1 MLRGGVKRHDSCNC
15 SARIKHRWYW
25 LSEESCLD
33 GLKEVGTLFS
43 ECREIGSN
51 GAEGIGPVIGAESAG
66 DFLFELGHADGAFGE
81 MVIEGD
87 GGVGEETKDVVL
99 IALEAFEEPGGIRL
113 FDGSAVDRI
122 DSLGVFCLS
131 GGHKRGKLFVVS
143 GNSFRRQGR
152 AASGFVGDAKNA
164 PNAR

>member
-15 SARIKHRWYW
+15 SARIKHRRCR

-81 MVIEGD
+81 MVMC
-87 GGVGEETKDVVL
+87 
-99 IALEAFEEPGGIRL
+99 ALTRH
-113 FDGSAVDRI
+113 
-122 DSLGVFCLS
+122 DS
-131 GGHKRGKLFVVS
+131 
-143 GNSFRRQGR
+143 
-152 AASGFVGDAKNA
+152 FVGANPIRPTLA
-164 PNAR
+164 PAGKYKVRSTR